1 LTMRLADL
9 LLLLRPK
16 QWTKNLLVFAA
27 PLFVLDSLPEGAWG
41 RSGLVFVA
49 MCFVC
54 GAVYIFNDLQDAE
67 QDRAHPRKRERPIA
81 SGRVTAGAAC
91 AIGVMALVAGLAAA
105 MAVGVKPLI
114 VVVAYLVLQ
123 VLYAGGGKGV
133 PILDVF
139 LISIG
144 FVLRAALGAIAIQVQ
159 ISAWLLLCTGA
170 LALLLGFGKR
180 RSEFVLQGESR
191 AESRASLGSYTRPA
205 LDALLIASATGA
217 ALCYGIYAIES
228 QTAKNHPSLI
238 LSTVFVFYGVSRY
251 LFLAFGSDEGGEPES
266 LLLGDIHLIGSV
278 VLFVAAVVMAFSG
291 VRLGF
296 VN

>member
-1 LTMRLADL
+1 MRPVDL

-27 PLFVLDSLPEGAWG
+27 PLFVLDSLPSGAW
-41 RSGLVFVA
+41 SFSFLVFVA
-49 MCFVC
+49 MCLVS
-54 GAVYIFNDLQDAE
+54 GAVYVFNDLQDAE
-67 QDRAHPRKRERPIA
+67 RDRSHPKKRDRPIA
-81 SGRVTAGAAC
+81 SGRVSRSTAGWIGAA
-91 AIGVMALVAGLAAA
+91 ALALGLGAAYVAGL
-105 MAVGVKPLI
+105 KPLA
-114 VVVAYLVLQ
+114 VVLVYLAIQ
-123 VLYAGGGKGV
+123 VLYGSGAKRV

-139 LISIG
+139 LISMG
-144 FVLRAALGAIAIQVQ
+144 FVLRAALGAIAIHVQ

-180 RSEFVLQGESR
+180 RSEFVLQGDVRADSR
-191 AESRASLGSYTRPA
+191 ESLGAYTRPA

-238 LSTVFVFYGVSRY
+238 LSTVFVFYGISRY

-266 LLLGDIHLIGSV
+266 LLLRDVHLIASV
-278 VLFVAAVVMAFSG
+278 VLFVASVVLAFSG
-291 VRLGF
+291 FTMGF